1 MIKQKPYFV
10 IIFLSLFFVPA
21 FSLAANFSQIQLA
34 NLYHKGINLN
44 QYLVSE
50 KLDGVRVYWNG
61 KELISKQGNII
72 RAPKWFTDD
81 FPKECFEGE
90 LWIDRGKFE
99 LVSGIVRQE
108 IPNDEDWRQVKLML
122 FDMPK
127 NPKIFESRLADM
139 KILVANLN
147 LKNLKL
153 IEQFEIASHDELIK
167 KLNEVIKI
175 GGEGLMLHKK
185 DSFYKTGRN
194 NDLLKLKT
202 YEDEEAV
209 VISYIAGKGKFEGM
223 LGAILVENKDKI
235 RFKIG
240 GGFSDEQ
247 RKNPPKI
254 GSVITYKFYGKTK
267 NNKPRFASFLR
278 IREEI

>member
-1 MIKQKPYFV
+1 MIKNNPYFV
-10 IIFLSLFFVPA
+10 IIFFSLFFIFNSYAKSSP
-21 FSLAANFSQIQLA
+21 QIQLA
-34 NLYHKGINLN
+34 NIYHKGINLN

-50 KLDGVRVYWNG
+50 KLDGIRAYWNG

-72 RAPKWFTDD
+72 NAPKWFVKN
-81 FPKECFEGE
+81 FPKEDLEGE

-108 IPNDEDWRQVKLML
+108 IPNDEEWKKVKLML

-127 NPKIFESRLADM
+127 NPKIFEKRLLDM
-139 KILVANLN
+139 KNLVKNLDLEN
-147 LKNLKL
+147 LKV
-153 IEQFEIASHDELIK
+153 IEQFEVKNHKDLQR
-167 KLNEVIKI
+167 KLNEIIKN

-185 DSFYKTGRN
+185 NSFYQAIRN
-194 NDLLKLKT
+194 DDLLKFKA

-209 VISYIAGKGKFEGM
+209 IIDYIAGKGKFAGM

-240 GGFSDEQ
+240 GGFSDDQ

-254 GSVITYKFYGKTK
+254 GTIITYKFYGKTK
-267 NNKPRFASFLR
+267 NNKPRFASLLR
-278 IREEI
+278 VRDEI

>member
-10 IIFLSLFFVPA
+10 IIFLLLFFVYNSSFA
-21 FSLAANFSQIQLA
+21 KNSLEIQLA
-34 NLYHKGINLN
+34 NIYHQGININ

-50 KLDGVRVYWNG
+50 KLDGVRAYWNG

-72 RAPKWFTDD
+72 NAPKWFVKD
-81 FPKECFEGE
+81 FPNEELEGE
-90 LWIDRGKFE
+90 LWISRNKFE

-108 IPNDEDWRQVKLML
+108 SPNDEDWQQIKLML

-127 NPKIFESRLADM
+127 NKKIFSQRLLDM
-139 KILVANLN
+139 KKIVSISNS
-147 LKNLKL
+147 KNLEV
-153 IEQFEIASHDELIK
+153 IEQFEIPNHKDLMK
-167 KLNEVIKI
+167 KLNEMVKN
-175 GGEGLMLHKK
+175 GAEGLMLHKK
-185 DSFYKTGRN
+185 DSFYQATRN
-194 NDLLKLKT
+194 DDLLKLKT

-223 LGAILVENKDKI
+223 LGAVLVENKDKI

-267 NNKPRFASFLR
+267 NNKPKFASFLR
-278 IREEI
+278 VRDEI

>member
-10 IIFLSLFFVPA
+10 IIFLSLFFVA
-21 FSLAANFSQIQLA
+21 KNSLAENYPQIQLA

-50 KLDGVRVYWNG
+50 KLDGVRAYWNG

-72 RAPKWFTDD
+72 NAPKWFTKD
-81 FPKECFEGE
+81 FPQEHFEGE

-108 IPNDEDWRQVKLML
+108 IPNDEDWQQVKLML

-127 NPKIFESRLADM
+127 NPKVFESRLADM
-139 KILVANLN
+139 KILVTNLN
-147 LKNLKL
+147 LENLKL
-153 IEQFEIASHDELIK
+153 IEQFEITSHNDLMK
-167 KLNEVIKI
+167 KLKEIIKI

-185 DSFYKTGRN
+185 KSFYQAARN
-194 NDLLKLKT
+194 DDLLKLKA
-202 YEDEEAV
+202 YEDEEAT
-209 VISYIAGKGKFEGM
+209 VISYIAGKGRFEGM
-223 LGAILVENKDKI
+223 LGALLVENKDAI

-247 RKNPPKI
+247 RRNPPKI
-254 GSVITYKFYGKTK
+254 GSIITYKFYGKTK

-278 IREEI
+278 VRNEI